1 MYVRRT
7 IVQMADTWRGR
18 RARLV
23 LAAGLTLGLAF
34 ASVGAATADASL
46 GELSF
51 LGCLG
56 QLGGCATLPAGL
68 TGAVEDPKG
77 LVVSPDGANV
87 YAADEGSSA
96 IDVFS
101 RNLLTGTLT
110 LTGCVGEH
118 AGCQP
123 TTPEKAV
130 ERPFSVVV
138 SPDGA
143 NVYAAS
149 VGSNAIDEFARN
161 ASTGALT
168 YLGCIGQLSG
178 CTHTPSAEQVTAP
191 LTIVIS
197 ADGAN
202 VYIAGGAAVT
212 TFSRNAA
219 TGLLA
224 FEGCQGN
231 EVPACQ
237 TVGPT
242 GSFHA
247 AGGLAIS
254 PDGHN
259 VYVGAQVGTIS
270 TFTRDTA
277 TGALTYDRCLG
288 YFPACP
294 HPSTM
299 FAINEPLSLVVSP
312 DGANLYAGNFNNDV
326 VDVLAREVAT
336 GALTYLGCNGH
347 FTEEPAAC
355 AAPPEGAE
363 PVPDG
368 PLQIAV
374 SPDGADLYVASD
386 YSVSEFSRGSGGALS
401 YVGCTGQVAGICTA
415 TNPSEAVF
423 FQISLALSPNG
434 ASLYSGDELSHDIDE
449 FGRVTFPICS
459 AISANVAYQTQTP
472 LTLTCSDADGKPVS
486 FSITSSPTHGSL
498 GSVSASGQVTYT
510 PAAGFSGP
518 DSFTFTA
525 QNADGTAV
533 AATATI
539 TVGQP
544 AGSTVTTQTHSLPG
558 GGGTSPTT
566 GIATTP
572 KAVEEVLL
580 ACTKR
585 PLVLSDVLVRGDRV
599 LLEGSAAES
608 LHGKKVKII
617 FDGHVHAAT
626 ATIAADGEFST
637 TAPLPSVRLRD
648 SNSARYQAESGSQ
661 RSLDLKLTRR
671 LTLEPP
677 TFSAGTVTLVGQVLP
692 PLRKPATEITVEQ
705 ELECGSTTIVGRFK
719 PSASGRF
726 HITLKVPAIAKAG
739 LYRLQSSVAEK
750 PGSKHG
756 FSTYSLPLPVILG

>member
-1 MYVRRT
+1 M
-7 IVQMADTWRGR
+7 WRALGDR
-18 RARLV
+18 VWAELRAHRGPRLV
-23 LAAGLTLGLAF
+23 ALLVGICLAP
-34 ASVGAATADASL
+34 AALSATRADAAV

-56 QLGGCATLPAGL
+56 QLSGCATVPAGL
-68 TGAVEDPKG
+68 TGAVENPKG
-77 LVVSPDGANV
+77 LVVSPDDANV

-118 AGCQP
+118 AGCQA
-123 TTPEKAV
+123 TIPEKAV

-178 CTHTPSAEQVTAP
+178 CTHTPSAEQVSAP

-224 FEGCQGN
+224 FEGCEGN

-254 PDGHN
+254 PDGHS

-270 TFTRDTA
+270 TFTRDTT

-288 YFPACP
+288 YFPTCP

-299 FAINEPLSLVVSP
+299 FAINEPLSLAVSP

-326 VDVLAREVAT
+326 VDVLAREAAT

-355 AAPPEGAE
+355 AAPPEGA
-363 PVPDG
+363 
-368 PLQIAV
+368 
-374 SPDGADLYVASD
+374 
-386 YSVSEFSRGSGGALS
+386 
-401 YVGCTGQVAGICTA
+401 
-415 TNPSEAVF
+415 
-423 FQISLALSPNG
+423 
-434 ASLYSGDELSHDIDE
+434 H
-449 FGRVTFPICS
+449 
-459 AISANVAYQTQTP
+459 
-472 LTLTCSDADGKPVS
+472 
-486 FSITSSPTHGSL
+486 
-498 GSVSASGQVTYT
+498 
-510 PAAGFSGP
+510 
-518 DSFTFTA
+518 
-525 QNADGTAV
+525 
-533 AATATI
+533 
-539 TVGQP
+539 
-544 AGSTVTTQTHSLPG
+544 
-558 GGGTSPTT
+558 
-566 GIATTP
+566 
-572 KAVEEVLL
+572 
-580 ACTKR
+580 
-585 PLVLSDVLVRGDRV
+585 
-599 LLEGSAAES
+599 
-608 LHGKKVKII
+608 
-617 FDGHVHAAT
+617 
-626 ATIAADGEFST
+626 
-637 TAPLPSVRLRD
+637 
-648 SNSARYQAESGSQ
+648 
-661 RSLDLKLTRR
+661 
-671 LTLEPP
+671 PP
-677 TFSAGTVTLVGQVLP
+677 
-692 PLRKPATEITVEQ
+692 
-705 ELECGSTTIVGRFK
+705 
-719 PSASGRF
+719 
-726 HITLKVPAIAKAG
+726 
-739 LYRLQSSVAEK
+739 
-750 PGSKHG
+750 
-756 FSTYSLPLPVILG
+756 

>member
-1 MYVRRT
+1 MRGGLGDGVWAGLRARG
-7 IVQMADTWRGR
+7 DGR
-18 RARLV
+18 RASWFAALLV
-23 LAAGLTLGLAF
+23 GICLGSAALSATQAN
-34 ASVGAATADASL
+34 AAI

-56 QLGGCATLPAGL
+56 QLSGCATVPAGL
-68 TGAVEDPKG
+68 TGAVENPKG

-96 IDVFS
+96 VDVFS

-123 TTPEKAV
+123 TIPEKAV

-138 SPDGA
+138 SPNGA
-143 NVYAAS
+143 DVYAAS
-149 VGSNAIDEFARN
+149 VGSNAIDEFARD

-178 CTHTPSAEQVTAP
+178 CTHTPSTEQVAAP

-224 FEGCQGN
+224 FEGCEGN
-231 EVPACQ
+231 EVPACE

-270 TFTRDTA
+270 TFTRDTT

-288 YFPACP
+288 YFPTCP

-299 FAINEPLSLVVSP
+299 FAINEPTSLAISP

-326 VDVLAREVAT
+326 VDVLAREAAT

-355 AAPPEGAE
+355 AAPPEGAQ
-363 PVPDG
+363 PVPGG

-386 YSVSEFSRGSGGALS
+386 YSVSEFSRGPGGVLS
-401 YVGCTGQVAGICTA
+401 YVGCTGQVSGVCTA
-415 TNPSEAVF
+415 TNPPEAVF

-434 ASLYSGDELSHDIDE
+434 ASLYSGDLLSHDIDE
-449 FGRVTFPICS
+449 FGRVTPPP
-459 AISANVAYQTQTP
+459 AMTP
-472 LTLTCSDADGKPVS
+472 VTVGEPPV
-486 FSITSSPTHGSL
+486 
-498 GSVSASGQVTYT
+498 T
-510 PAAGFSGP
+510 PPPNQPS
-518 DSFTFTA
+518 TA
-525 QNADGTAV
+525 PSTAV
-533 AATATI
+533 AAGTPGVASTPQAI
-539 TVGQP
+539 EELELGCS
-544 AGSTVTTQTHSLPG
+544 GS
-558 GGGTSPTT
+558 
-566 GIATTP
+566 
-572 KAVEEVLL
+572 
-580 ACTKR
+580 R
-585 PLVLSDVLVRGDRV
+585 LVLNDVYIHGARV
-599 LLEGSAAES
+599 AIAGSAAKS
-608 LHGKKVKII
+608 LAGKKVKIL
-617 FDGHVHAAT
+617 FNEGKQVAT
-626 ATIAADGEFST
+626 ATVEGDGQYST
-637 TAPLPSVRLRD
+637 TAPLPPVKIRDNLDTRYTAEVGKLRSVH
-648 SNSARYQAESGSQ
+648 
-661 RSLDLKLTRR
+661 LKLVRR
-671 LTLEPP
+671 LLLEPP
-677 TFSAGTVTLVGQVLP
+677 KASGTTVTLTGQLTLP
-692 PLRKPATEITVEQ
+692 LTKPIAPVTVEQ
-705 ELECGSTTIVGRFK
+705 QLECGKTTIVKTFTPPG
-719 PSASGRF
+719 SGHF
-726 HITLKVPAIAKAG
+726 HITITVPANAKAG
-739 LYRLQSSVAEK
+739 IFRLTSKVAANK
-750 PGSKHG
+750 HSIKHG
-756 FSTYSLPLPVILG
+756 FTTFSLPLPVVLG

>member
-1 MYVRRT
+1 MRGGLGDGVWAGLCARRG
-7 IVQMADTWRGR
+7 GR
-18 RARLV
+18 RGPSSAAVLV
-23 LAAGLTLGLAF
+23 GMCV
-34 ASVGAATADASL
+34 ASWALCVTQADASA

-56 QLGGCATLPAGL
+56 QLSGCATVPGGL

-96 IDVFS
+96 VDVFS

-123 TTPEKAV
+123 TIPEKAV

-168 YLGCIGQLSG
+168 YLGCIGQLGG

-224 FEGCQGN
+224 FEGCEGN

-270 TFTRDTA
+270 TFTREPT
-277 TGALTYDRCLG
+277 TGALAYDRCLG
-288 YFPACP
+288 YFPTCP

-299 FAINEPLSLVVSP
+299 FAINEPLSLAVSP

-326 VDVLAREVAT
+326 VDVLAREAAT
-336 GALTYLGCNGH
+336 GRLTYLGCNGH
-347 FTEEPAAC
+347 FSEEPAAC
-355 AAPPEGAE
+355 AAPPEGAQ

-386 YSVSEFSRGSGGALS
+386 YSLSEFSRGVGGVLS
-401 YVGCTGQVAGICTA
+401 YVACTGQVSGVCTA
-415 TNPSEAVF
+415 TNPPEAVF

-434 ASLYSGDELSHDIDE
+434 ASVYSGDELSHDIDE
-449 FGRVTFPICS
+449 FGRVTLPACS
-459 AISANVAYQTQTP
+459 DISANVAYQTPTP
-472 LTLTCSDADGKPVS
+472 LTLDCSDADGRAVTYA
-486 FSITSSPTHGSL
+486 ITGAPAHGTL
-498 GSVSASGQVTYT
+498 GGVGAGGQVTYT
-510 PAAGFSGP
+510 PAAGFSGV
-518 DSFTFTA
+518 DSFAFTA
-525 QNADGTAV
+525 QNADGTASP
-533 AATATI
+533 ATAHI

-544 AGSTVTTQTHSLPG
+544 PTPPPNQPSSAVASGTPGVASTPQAIEELELGCSGS
-558 GGGTSPTT
+558 
-566 GIATTP
+566 
-572 KAVEEVLL
+572 
-580 ACTKR
+580 R
-585 PLVLSDVLVRGDRV
+585 LVLNDVYIQSGHVAIT
-599 LLEGSAAES
+599 GSAAKS
-608 LHGKKVKII
+608 LVGKKVKILLNE
-617 FDGHVHAAT
+617 GKQVAT
-626 ATIAADGEFST
+626 ATVEANGQYST
-637 TAPLPSVRLRD
+637 TAPLPPAKIRD
-648 SNSARYQAESGSQ
+648 SLTTRYTAEMGKI
-661 RSLDLKLTRR
+661 RSLHLKLLRR
-671 LTLEPP
+671 LLLEPP
-677 TFSAGTVTLVGQVLP
+677 EAFGTKVTLTGRVTLP
-692 PLRKPATEITVEQ
+692 LTKPLAPVVIEQ
-705 ELECGSTTIVGRFK
+705 QLECGKTTIAKTFT
-719 PSASGRF
+719 PPASGRF
-726 HITLKVPAIAKAG
+726 HITLTVPANAKAG
-739 LYRLQSSVAEK
+739 IFRLMSKVAANKHSV
-750 PGSKHG
+750 KHG
-756 FSTYSLPLPVILG
+756 FSTFSLPLPVLFG